1 VTLILTALTHSHIIQ
16 VSDRRV
22 VWLEQNT
29 VTRKQDGY
37 IKAVITPRFACSYT
51 GIADLGGNTAHWLA
65 ITLSDHVTDLDGGVR
80 ALTTK
85 AQQAVDT
92 PRFRARDLAIVCAG
106 WVQRGVAVAAS
117 LTVLK
122 KTPQRPTFETTLVD
136 ITAGRESCVF
146 PIGQPLHADEL
157 ASVNRQTEQLCKS
170 GRDTARAIAQ
180 VLTETIRHVARSA
193 DRRELVSEE
202 VLITSLPRIDRVRG
216 RLVVGT
222 LVEDFW
228 SVTCIPAGE
237 SRTEQHGGPI
247 IVGDKAAIQAL
258 PPGDGPPGEG
268 VFVGGTII
276 RKPEQ
281 DGRGLAMYIL
291 TDPPLG
297 QAWGWPG
304 ETVTG

>member
-1 VTLILTALTHSHIIQ
+1 MTLILTALTPSHVIQ

-51 GIADLGGNTAHWLA
+51 GIADLGGDTAHWLA
-65 ITLSDHVTDLDGGVR
+65 IALSDHVADPDGGVR
-80 ALTTK
+80 ALTTM

-92 PRFRARDLAIVCAG
+92 PRFRDRDLAIVCAG
-106 WVQRGVAVAAS
+106 WVQRGAAYAAK
-117 LTVLK
+117 LTLLN
-122 KTPQRPTFETTLVD
+122 KTPQRPTFEITSID
-136 ITAGRESCVF
+136 ITSGRQSCVF
-146 PIGQPLHADEL
+146 PIGQPLYADEL
-157 ASVNRQTEQLCKS
+157 ASVSRQTEQLCKS

-202 VLITSLPRIDRVRG
+202 VLITSLPRIDRTRG
-216 RLVVGT
+216 RLVVGE

-237 SRTEQHGGPI
+237 SRREQHGGPI

-258 PPGDGPPGEG
+258 PPEDAPPGDG
-268 VFVGGTII
+268 VFVGGKII
-276 RKPEQ
+276 RKPQ
-281 DGRGLAMYIL
+281 DRRSLVVCIL
-291 TDPPLG
+291 TNPLR

-304 ETVTG
+304 ETDTR